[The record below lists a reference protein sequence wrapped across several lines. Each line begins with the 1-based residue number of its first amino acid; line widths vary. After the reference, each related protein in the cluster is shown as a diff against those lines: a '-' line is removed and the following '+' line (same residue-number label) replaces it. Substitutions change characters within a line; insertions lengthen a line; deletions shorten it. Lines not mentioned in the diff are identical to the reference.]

1 MQTSFNLSAQNK
13 TVNIYECEVH
23 LKFRII
29 EDKGAIDER
38 DQSALIESLIDAY
51 TYGDDEYLESLESQI
66 NIHEISSLD
75 ASPSMRRQLIRLQN
89 LRKLA

>member
-1 MQTSFNLSAQNK
+1 MQTSFSLSTQDQN
-13 TVNIYECEVH
+13 VNIYECEVH

-29 EDKGAIDER
+29 EDKVAMDER
-38 DQSALIESLIDAY
+38 DQSALIEALIDAY

-66 NIHEISSLD
+66 NINEISSLD